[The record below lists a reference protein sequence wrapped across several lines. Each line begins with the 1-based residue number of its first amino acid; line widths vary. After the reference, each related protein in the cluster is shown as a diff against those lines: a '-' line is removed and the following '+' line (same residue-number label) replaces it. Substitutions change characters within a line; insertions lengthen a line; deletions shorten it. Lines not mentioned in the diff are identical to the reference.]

1 MNRLAN
7 TILSLS
13 WASPGYT
20 MLPKRD
26 VEESAHDGSEPRDGS
41 TRRHDHDGDERR
53 GDGDAGP
60 ESVAWYHRKR
70 YPGALLFNIASFILP
85 ALYGLLSKYW
95 VANIDASL
103 VVTTDI
109 YTYIGVIVEV
119 LNEGLPRAAWVI
131 IGDASLR
138 TLAQR
143 LGLTHTLILFQASLG
158 LIMSI
163 AFVGAAPTFA
173 EGFVP
178 VEVRDVS
185 ITYVRISGFSALTS
199 TIETA
204 VANAT
209 RALDKPD
216 VPLIISSVKFA
227 VNIALDLLLI
237 SPFHV
242 GSHTPTVNLQAGVQL
257 ACNMTA
263 ALFGLAYFLWRTS
276 LRFYKHH
283 QHQHHDVIETTRPS
297 VHHLVVLLPP
307 GLTTLLESAVRN
319 ALYLWLITTIVAM
332 GSTYATAWGVF
343 NTIRWGLIMVPVNA
357 LEQTSLTFTA
367 HAWGALRR
375 SVGVADLQPRVSL
388 RDLAPVLRPAATSLA
403 IALAVEVPICLFL
416 TFLGVRP
423 FARYLGGSDE
433 VADVAA
439 MMWRTLDWCY
449 IFYAMSTQ
457 LATVLLAT
465 RPRWYLWQSLVS
477 NLLYVLPWAIVC
489 QTANLDPSRAW
500 TYHSFVF
507 GGSLVFSFLDIVVFD
522 AFWIWSL
529 VKGKMKLEH
538 FKA

>member
-1 MNRLAN
+1 
-7 TILSLS
+7 
-13 WASPGYT
+13 

-26 VEESAHDGSEPRDGS
+26 VEESARIERDGS
-41 TRRHDHDGDERR
+41 RQNDNDGHGED
-53 GDGDAGP
+53 DAGA
-60 ESVAWYHRKR
+60 ESAAWYHRKR
-70 YPGALLFNIASFILP
+70 YPGALLFNVASFILP

-95 VANIDASL
+95 VANIDSSL
-103 VVTTDI
+103 VVTTDV
-109 YTYIGVIVEV
+109 YTYIGVVVEV

-158 LIMSI
+158 LIMSV
-163 AFVGAAPTFA
+163 AFVAAAETFA

-185 ITYVRISGFSALTS
+185 IAYVRISGFSALTS

-216 VPLIISSVKFA
+216 VPLIISSAKFI
-227 VNIALDLLLI
+227 VNIVLDLLLI

-263 ALFGLAYFLWRTS
+263 ALVGLAYFLWRTS
-276 LRFYKHH
+276 LRFRRGRGRYEN
-283 QHQHHDVIETTRPS
+283 QHQHHDVNETTRPS
-297 VHHLVVLLPP
+297 VRHLLVLLRP
-307 GLTTLLESAVRN
+307 GLATFLESAIRN
-319 ALYLWLITTIVAM
+319 ALYLWLVTTIVAM

-357 LEQTSLTFTA
+357 LEQTSLAFTA

-375 SVGVADLQPRVSL
+375 SVGVADLQPRVSA
-388 RDLAPVLRPAATSLA
+388 RDLIPVLRPAATSLLL
-403 IALAVEVPICLFL
+403 ALAVEIPVCLFL
-416 TFLGVRP
+416 TFLGARP

-465 RPRWYLWQSLVS
+465 RPRWYLWQSLAS

-489 QTANLDPSRAW
+489 QTASLDASRAW

-507 GGSLVFSFLDIVVFD
+507 GGSLVFSFLDIVIFD

-529 VKGKMKLEH
+529 VKGRMKLEP